1 MKAERIN
8 RIVDA
13 VEDIE
18 RNVERLRDTI
28 GYTYVNEFAGTG
40 RRIRSRAYSRQYE
53 LQAVS
58 MSEYTSDEN
67 QDLRDAVE
75 RKFEKLTEAVLDI
88 AGELLKEEGV
98 PVPERRK
105 RRLSELEAEGIIEP
119 ALADRLRD
127 SVGFRDVLSHT
138 YGPVVNDEIVYEA
151 MQNSLDRYVEFLVA
165 VDRYLSDI
173 TEE

>member
-18 RNVERLRDTI
+18 RNVERLR
-28 GYTYVNEFAGTG
+28 
-40 RRIRSRAYSRQYE
+40 E

-88 AGELLKEEGV
+88 TGELLKEEGK

-105 RRLSELEAEGIIEP
+105 RRISEL
-119 ALADRLRD
+119 
-127 SVGFRDVLSHT
+127 
-138 YGPVVNDEIVYEA
+138 
-151 MQNSLDRYVEFLVA
+151 
-165 VDRYLSDI
+165 
-173 TEE
+173 